1 MFTKSVVTALI
12 SCSSLCLGVDQE
24 YSDLKVPVL
33 PGLQEEVSSEII
45 NPSSIEEEQG
55 PEADNAGWKCQDKT
69 AQKMLGKRAFSRLLY
84 QDALSPNLTDSE
96 SIDAILENSL
106 KNCVEKKYRKYPHFT
121 RNPCLS
127 KHMKKLMAPHLLP
140 KSHPTKKVLDK
151 IFSRSRVITNK
162 KTLRKA
168 GFKILFSQHK
178 SFVQVVSHPRLKGY
192 LLKLYLDSDRRVRKG
207 PAAWKRLTVRCIVA
221 KKIKRIIAKRKVH
234 TFVVADKWLY
244 PLPAPKHRNPHKHP
258 VVLIVKD
265 MKIYNRRE
273 SGRAW
278 RKKASWSTIKGLYK
292 IFSRGYGSAFLSGNV
307 PYTKKHK
314 FAFIDTEFDKR
325 KIPMRHAY
333 RRLSPRMWKYWKSLV
348 HRRGKRMLRMGV
360 TDGQF
365 SLT

>member
-1 MFTKSVVTALI
+1 MFTSSVVTILI
-12 SCSSLCLGVDQE
+12 SCSSFCLGQ
-24 YSDLKVPVL
+24 DLGCSNVTIPINSPSCGEDKSPEKNAERSMQKVP
-33 PGLQEEVSSEII
+33 GR
-45 NPSSIEEEQG
+45 
-55 PEADNAGWKCQDKT
+55 K
-69 AQKMLGKRAFSRLLY
+69 AFSRILY
-84 QDALSPNLTDSE
+84 QDAPGRDLTNAE
-96 SIDAILENSL
+96 SIDSILDNDL
-106 KNCVEKKYRKYPHFT
+106 KNEVETECLKYPNFT
-121 RNPCLS
+121 KNPCLS
-127 KHMKKLMAPHLLP
+127 KKMKRLMAPYLLP
-140 KSHPTKKVLDK
+140 KNHRAKRALDK

-168 GFKILFSQHK
+168 GFKILFSQKK

-244 PLPAPKHRNPHKHP
+244 PLPVPKHRNPHKHP
-258 VVLIVKD
+258 VVLIVKN
-265 MKIYNRRE
+265 MNIYNRKQ
-273 SGRAW
+273 SNRAW
-278 RKKASWSTIKGLYK
+278 RKKASWSTVKGLYK

-333 RRLSPRMWKYWKSLV
+333 RRLSPRMWQYWKSLV
-348 HRRGKRMLRMGV
+348 HRRGKRMLRMGIP
-360 TDGQF
+360 DGRIVGTELVEKSHCF
-365 SLT
+365 PWER